1 MQKSFCLSVG
11 RAWRPFMGRS
21 DHQPEIQE
29 KKWRTWEPRTECQRL
44 WSNSSA
50 RRLCRWH
57 DCRVWLA
64 KREGAG
70 KSVLSNWG
78 EAVCEIF
85 QCAFRH
91 PCYDR
96 LIFRFWKYI
105 QLFPVARLSMTKS
118 FSIIL
123 RTFLQMVLSEMLCE
137 QFNNSIHTEW
147 DSILSISYFPGAQ
160 RRSDN
165 NGC

>member
-1 MQKSFCLSVG
+1 MQKTFCLSVG

-21 DHQPEIQE
+21 DHHPEIQE
-29 KKWRTWEPRTECQRL
+29 KNWRTWKSRTECQRL

-85 QCAFRH
+85 QCAFRN

-96 LIFRFWKYI
+96 LIFRFWKSI
-105 QLFPVARLSMTKS
+105 KLFPVARLSMTKS
-118 FSIIL
+118 YSIIS
-123 RTFLQMVLSEMLCE
+123 RTFLQNVVRTIQ
-137 QFNNSIHTEW
+137 QFSSYRVRFHSKYFLFSRRTETKW
-147 DSILSISYFPGAQ
+147 
-160 RRSDN
+160 
-165 NGC
+165 